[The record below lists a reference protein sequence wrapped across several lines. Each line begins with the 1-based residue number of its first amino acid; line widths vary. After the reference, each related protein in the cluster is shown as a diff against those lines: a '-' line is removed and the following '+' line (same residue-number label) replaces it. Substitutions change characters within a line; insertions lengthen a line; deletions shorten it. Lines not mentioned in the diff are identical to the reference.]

1 MQSIDRH
8 DVIVIGAGLA
18 GLAAAL
24 KLEAGGCDVLVLEA
38 QDRVGGRVRSMSQP
52 GGPREAGGTYIGAG
66 YRRVIG
72 AARRYGVELID
83 VTGLLRFFREQDL
96 ALGDT
101 LIRQAEWP
109 SHPANPFPERDRK
122 LMPWTFAR
130 AISARDNPLG
140 DPQDWLNDEFAA
152 FDIAVR
158 DWLRDRGY
166 DARAVAAGY
175 DINPSFGTS
184 AADVSALQ
192 LLFRAAFSRQQRTWA
207 PEGVIGYTARDG
219 VERIP
224 QAMAAALQREVR
236 VRCRVQ
242 AVTST
247 DTGVEVVG
255 ASGERYRADSVICA
269 LPFGALRH
277 IVLSPAPVGAQAE
290 AIADMASQPI
300 TQVYL
305 RPKSAFWEQDGYA
318 PSLFTDSI
326 AGMVA
331 ASRNGDDPEEVTSLT
346 AWAMGANAAR
356 LDAMPEADVGAQVIA
371 ALEAARPAARGQLEL
386 MGLKSWGADPYAA
399 GGWAYFRPGQ
409 VHRWA
414 GEMGNRLAR
423 IHFCGE
429 HLAFASRGMEG
440 AMESGEHVATEI
452 LSYSL

>member
-1 MQSIDRH
+1 MH
-8 DVIVIGAGLA
+8 DSLRYDAIVIGAGLA

-24 KLEAGGCDVLVLEA
+24 KLEAGGCRVLVLEA

-66 YRRVIG
+66 YRRIIG
-72 AARRYGVELID
+72 AAERYGVELMD

-96 ALGDT
+96 ALGNT
-101 LIRQAEWP
+101 LIRQADWP
-109 SHPANPFPERDRK
+109 THPANPFPERDRK

-130 AISARDNPLG
+130 AISARENPLAE
-140 DPQDWLNDEFAA
+140 PQHWLNEEFAEY
-152 FDIAVR
+152 DISVR
-158 DWLRDRGY
+158 DWMLNLGLDQRT
-166 DARAVAAGY
+166 VAMGY

-192 LLFRAAFSRQQRTWA
+192 LLFRASFSSQQRTWA

-224 QAMAAALQREVR
+224 QAMAAALRDEVR
-236 VRCRVQ
+236 VRRPV
-242 AVTST
+242 AAIAST
-247 DTGVEVVG
+247 GTGVEVFC
-255 ASGERYRADSVICA
+255 ANGERYRADSAICA
-269 LPFGALRH
+269 LPFGALRN
-277 IVLSPAPVGAQAE
+277 IQLSPAPAGAQAE

-356 LDAMPEADVGAQVIA
+356 LDAMQPADVGAQVIA
-371 ALEAARPAARGQLEL
+371 ALETVRPAARGQLEL
-386 MGLKSWGADPYAA
+386 MGFKSWGADPHAA
-399 GGWAYFRPGQ
+399 GGWAWFRPGQ

-414 GEMGNRLAR
+414 GEMGKPLAR

-429 HLAFASRGMEG
+429 HLALASRGMEG
-440 AMESGEHVATEI
+440 AMESGEQVADEI